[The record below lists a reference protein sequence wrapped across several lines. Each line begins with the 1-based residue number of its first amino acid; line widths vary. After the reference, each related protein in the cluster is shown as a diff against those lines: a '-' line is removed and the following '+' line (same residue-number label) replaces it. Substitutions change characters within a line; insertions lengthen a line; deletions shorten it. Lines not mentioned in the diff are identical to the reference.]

1 MSTKSR
7 PSSEVIQLESPNVA
21 SSAAH
26 LSLTAQLNQLGQTSG
41 SQLPITTPDEARE
54 LIEKTKVLAGEIRLL
69 GQENKK
75 IEKIKGNEELM
86 LRIDEV
92 LVEIEEQSDKLLS
105 VSASPAV
112 QRDLLALQKSL
123 EEVKDFFSVVSR
135 ASMFASR
142 QKLKLRMQNVYQ
154 SLRARCTQLMT
165 AVSLELLTKKPQ
177 EEVIVL
183 QASHEAYQRG
193 LAFAF
198 ALHGKPQSLSLAFE
212 NFVQAAEGDHA
223 EAMVMVAKCYR
234 EGQGVEKSLNMALH
248 WLNKAI
254 QSEGL
259 AHAKTLLAQ
268 IHLDELRRKRA
279 DIVTR
284 YFRAGREGPRE
295 GKERRNK
302 LSSSLSSLRDDED
315 DLVEEEEQL
324 EDHEDF
330 PSSHQPV
337 AEENDLDEQCEE
349 MQRVVQLLLEAAQEG
364 HAEARDLLGQLY
376 EEAGA
381 RSQAAR
387 WYSLASSAGSSQA
400 SCHLADLLL
409 YAPTSSG
416 TLSSVR
422 NKAFSLYTIAL
433 RNGARQA
440 HAGLGLCYELGLGV
454 EVSLSNALF
463 HYEAAARAG
472 EHQAMYSL
480 GYLLLQQGL
489 SMPAADQ
496 RQKVDEGVRWLRAAE
511 EHGVADA
518 SFQLARLYEQGL
530 GLPED
535 AHAALE
541 HYLLAA
547 KRDHAKAAYFAANLL
562 YDRRDFSRAADFY
575 QLAAQIVH
583 SSNQSDKE
591 VGAQAANNFALLL
604 EEGKVSAGGGGYGS
618 QGGEERS
625 GPAAL
630 LTACAYYFEAVQ
642 AHYRPAYFNL
652 LLLLYNYNVQTF
664 LSLKE
669 EVIQVAQLLPRL
681 RDALE
686 EDLKHDGFESE
697 QQEEE
702 VEEKVKKAHVLL
714 DAVEHNLQGI
724 GGGSGGGG
732 QQPVDVSAVFNQLA
746 EEKSTVRADGKA
758 PLYHFQLPASHLL
771 KATRRPPS
779 TSRRSAAT
787 MSRESKQA
795 EEEEEEEDLEAF
807 DLVLRRQT
815 ISSSP
820 KTNKAMPRTHSS
832 PSPWSSPARRVGD
845 SRRQLLSSS
854 ADGVDWTRETA
865 GQGRGAGRRSSSLR
879 RSGKQQQLVPSP
891 CNRLLLT
898 SSSPCLL
905 ITITG
910 EVYVTSGPIAPPHYV
925 PKATLQNIPL
935 TAADRKP
942 SSKSANMRR
951 GVSRLADQKAD
962 EEDEREE
969 SLEQRHRERPLPPL
983 PTTTSSSF
991 SSSLL
996 VARRDERPEV
1006 HVDEPSVRSS
1016 FAGSMEP
1023 SPLVSRPRTAEGKK
1037 SPERSKR
1044 PSSIDFGAVQRSS
1057 QASGQT
1063 AAPVDEKKRYS
1074 VQ

>member
-1 MSTKSR
+1 MSTKSH
-7 PSSEVIQLESPNVA
+7 PSSEVMESPGGRPA
-21 SSAAH
+21 SAH
-26 LSLTAQLNQLGQTSG
+26 LSLTAQLNQLGQTS
-41 SQLPITTPDEARE
+41 QQPITTPDEARE
-54 LIEKTKVLAGEIRLL
+54 MIEKTKALASEIRAL

-92 LVEIEEQSDKLLS
+92 LVEIEEQSEKLLS
-105 VSASPAV
+105 VSNSPAV
-112 QRDLLALQKSL
+112 QRDLFALQNAL

-177 EEVIVL
+177 EELRVL
-183 QASHEAYQRG
+183 QASHEAYLRG
-193 LAFAF
+193 LSFAF
-198 ALHGKPQSLSLAFE
+198 ALQGKPLSLSLAFE

-254 QSEGL
+254 MCEGL

-268 IHLDELRRKRA
+268 IQLDELRRKRA
-279 DIVTR
+279 DIVTL
-284 YFRAGREGPRE
+284 YFRAGRAGREE
-295 GKERRNK
+295 GKERHK
-302 LSSSLSSLRDDED
+302 LSASLSSLRDD
-315 DLVEEEEQL
+315 DLVEEEEQV
-324 EDHEDF
+324 EDDKDF
-330 PSSHQPV
+330 RDQPV
-337 AEENDLDEQCEE
+337 AEEDELDQQYEE

-454 EVSLSNALF
+454 EVSLTNALF

-489 SMPAADQ
+489 SMPVYQDDEDGKARQ

-511 EHGVADA
+511 EQGVADA

-530 GLPED
+530 GLPDD

-541 HYLLAA
+541 HYVLAA
-547 KRDHAKAAYFAANLL
+547 KRDHAKAAYYAANLL
-562 YDRRDFSRAADFY
+562 YDRRDFARAGEFY
-575 QLAAQIVH
+575 QLAAQIVY

-591 VGAQAANNFALLL
+591 IGAQAANNFALLL
-604 EEGKVSAGGGGYGS
+604 EEGKVSAA
-618 QGGEERS
+618 QGGERS

-630 LTACAYYFEAVQ
+630 LTACAYYFEAVE

-664 LSLKE
+664 LTLKE

-681 RDALE
+681 RAALE
-686 EDLKHDGFESE
+686 EDLKHDGLESDQLE
-697 QQEEE
+697 QREEA
-702 VEEKVKKAHVLL
+702 EEKVKKAHVLL
-714 DAVEHNLQGI
+714 DAVEHNLQG
-724 GGGSGGGG
+724 S
-732 QQPVDVSAVFNQLA
+732 QPVDVSAVFNQLA
-746 EEKSTVRADGKA
+746 EEKSTLRAEGKA
-758 PLYHFQLPASHLL
+758 EGLPGQPPIYHFQLPASHLL
-771 KATRRPPS
+771 KAARRPPS
-779 TSRRSAAT
+779 TSRRSTAV
-787 MSRESKQA
+787 SRESRQP
-795 EEEEEEEDLEAF
+795 EPEDGEDLEAF

-815 ISSSP
+815 ITSSP
-820 KTNKAMPRTHSS
+820 KTKSLPRTRSAGNNS
-832 PSPWSSPARRVGD
+832 PTRRTGD
-845 SRRQLLSSS
+845 SRYLSSS
-854 ADGVDWTRETA
+854 VDGVDWSRE
-865 GQGRGAGRRSSSLR
+865 GGGRRNSSLS
-879 RSGKQQQLVPSP
+879 RSGKQ
-891 CNRLLLT
+891 
-898 SSSPCLL
+898 L
-905 ITITG
+905 I
-910 EVYVTSGPIAPPHYV
+910 
-925 PKATLQNIPL
+925 L
-935 TAADRKP
+935 
-942 SSKSANMRR
+942 
-951 GVSRLADQKAD
+951 
-962 EEDEREE
+962 
-969 SLEQRHRERPLPPL
+969 
-983 PTTTSSSF
+983 F
-991 SSSLL
+991 SSHHL
-996 VARRDERPEV
+996 
-1006 HVDEPSVRSS
+1006 
-1016 FAGSMEP
+1016 G
-1023 SPLVSRPRTAEGKK
+1023 
-1037 SPERSKR
+1037 
-1044 PSSIDFGAVQRSS
+1044 
-1057 QASGQT
+1057 
-1063 AAPVDEKKRYS
+1063 
-1074 VQ
+1074 